1 MSRKR
6 RAEERSRSRSPSSR
20 SSSRSSQSHGS
31 QDDEEDGI
39 RLHVAGLGF
48 GIRRRELQHIFEKY
62 GDLREIWMAR
72 SPPCFAFVVYRE
84 KDDAEDAVKATDGI
98 MLHGNQ
104 LRVTF
109 ARPRTR
115 GRGRR
120 GFDPNMRCYQCGY
133 KGHFSRDCPDTKYGY
148 KRPPSSTKEQL
159 LIKELM
165 SFLKEPALHKK
176 SEFLH
181 HLIFQKSIVQKFDV
195 FGDALN
201 KSKIIAQ
208 KLDAVC

>member
-148 KRPPSSTKEQL
+148 KRPPSRYGDVYEDNDGYPRNSSPRQ
-159 LIKELM
+159 
-165 SFLKEPALHKK
+165 SNFRRSSYR
-176 SEFLH
+176 SERSGGGRGEGRSSRSSRSHRH
-181 HLIFQKSIVQKFDV
+181 H
-195 FGDALN
+195 
-201 KSKIIAQ
+201 
-208 KLDAVC
+208 